1 MGGGLGATSL
11 GSNIMKMFFI
21 QILILFFSFFLLSN
35 TYSQIKQYKLIAKTN
50 NADFDY
56 PKLNNIDNFLNDSS
70 DIRQAFKE
78 IEGDFI
84 VYQFEAEFIGES
96 YKGIS
101 EYFHD
106 ILIIKTDVKN
116 LIIDAFQYTLEW
128 NEPPF
133 QYDLY
138 RSTINNFELKNNFE
152 LDRLK
157 MSRTYDKK
165 LTDDY
170 LVDKGIII
178 F

>member
-1 MGGGLGATSL
+1 MGGGLSAKSL

-21 QILILFFSFFLLSN
+21 QILILFFSFFLISN
-35 TYSQIKQYKLIAKTN
+35 TYSQIKQYKFISKTDK
-50 NADFDY
+50 ADFDY

-84 VYQFEAEFIGES
+84 VYQFESEFIGES
-96 YKGIS
+96 YNDSS

-106 ILIIKTDVKN
+106 ILIIKTDVRN

-128 NEPPF
+128 KEPPF

-138 RSTINNFELKNNFE
+138 RSTINNFELINNFK

-157 MSRTYDKK
+157 MSRTYDKNVN
-165 LTDDY
+165 DDY
-170 LVDKGIII
+170 LVGKGIII